1 MAARS
6 GRRGGSFHGGYHKRN
21 YGKGE
26 GSHQKI
32 LRREPKVDE
41 NSPIVASFRTY
52 QSLMDRKNDKF
63 ERLVKI
69 SRDVTIQSKRAIFH
83 IHRINSDVDKTTVLG
98 EADEKLIA
106 VREKL
111 CQIALELQG
120 EDLYQYIRA
129 FSPGLQEYIE
139 AVAFHHYCLGKGLV
153 SLTQVQTDLEFPA
166 TEKPT
171 TEDGE
176 CPSHPAVTLYVPPI
190 EYMLGIADFTGE
202 LMRLCITSVSSGDM
216 DLPFQLC
223 QFMREV
229 YHGFSSFSHA
239 GSWELSRKMHTLRQS
254 LHKVE
259 NACYTLQVRGLEI
272 PKHMLADVFSSQDS
286 EDTGERRNDMS

>member
-6 GRRGGSFHGGYHKRN
+6 GQRGGHHKRN
-21 YGKGE
+21 YGKDRV
-26 GSHQKI
+26 SHQKI
-32 LRREPKVDE
+32 SRREPKVDE
-41 NSPIVASFRTY
+41 NSPIIASFCTY
-52 QSLMDRKNDKF
+52 QALLDRKNDKY
-63 ERLVKI
+63 ERLVKM

-83 IHRINSDVDKTTVLG
+83 IHRINSGVDKTTVLG

-120 EDLYQYIRA
+120 EDLYQFIRA
-129 FSPGLQEYIE
+129 VSPGLQEYIE
-139 AVAFHHYCLGKGLV
+139 AVAFHHYCLGQGLV
-153 SLTQVQTDLEFPA
+153 SLTQVQSALEFPA
-166 TEKPT
+166 TEKTSSP
-171 TEDGE
+171 EDGD
-176 CPSHPAVTLYVPPI
+176 CPSHPAVTLYVPPV
-190 EYMLGIADFTGE
+190 EYMLGVADFTGE

-272 PKHMLADVFSSQDS
+272 PKHMLADVFGSADS
-286 EDTGERRNDMS
+286 EDTGERRSDIS